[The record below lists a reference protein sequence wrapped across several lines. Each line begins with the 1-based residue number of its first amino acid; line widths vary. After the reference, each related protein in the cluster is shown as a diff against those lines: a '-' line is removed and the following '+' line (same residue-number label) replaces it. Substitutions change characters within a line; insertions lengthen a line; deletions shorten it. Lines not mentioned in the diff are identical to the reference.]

1 MASAKP
7 RWTTRD
13 EVPQEVLDAE
23 RRVYEGQAR
32 EQGKPDAVV
41 ERMVTGKLEAFFRD
55 NVLVDQ
61 PFARESDKTVG
72 ELAEEASGKLGEK
85 VVIRRFALFQLGEEL
100 E

>member
-1 MASAKP
+1 MAPMDLEALKEGRTP
-7 RWTTRD
+7 REYQMSR
-13 EVPQEVLDAE
+13 
-23 RRVYEGQAR
+23 
-32 EQGKPDAVV
+32 
-41 ERMVTGKLEAFFRD
+41 GKLEAFFRD